1 MSAGP
6 LEELL
11 YYTHAL
17 AMLSASFYSIAI
29 YCVFCEAN
37 SEKLVYGLA
46 TCQCNRTFQGLQFS
60 WGWQGMQLCPFYKL
74 LYGFLCKKLQFFSP
88 LDHTLESIL
97 CFLYLINV
105 CSLHLKYQFVIYNVV
120 LQIEV

>member
-60 WGWQGMQLCPFYKL
+60 WGARKCNYVLFINCFMAFHVKI
-74 LYGFLCKKLQFFSP
+74 
-88 LDHTLESIL
+88 TIL
-97 CFLYLINV
+97 
-105 CSLHLKYQFVIYNVV
+105 S
-120 LQIEV
+120 